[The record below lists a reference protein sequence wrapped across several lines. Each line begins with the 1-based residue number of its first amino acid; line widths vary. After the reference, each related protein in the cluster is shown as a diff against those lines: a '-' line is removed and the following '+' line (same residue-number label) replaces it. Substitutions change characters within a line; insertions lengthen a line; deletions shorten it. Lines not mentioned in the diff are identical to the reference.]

1 MRIGVLLAGCGM
13 YDGSDVH
20 ETTLLLLALEEVGE
34 RPVLI
39 APEVDQDR
47 TVDHLS
53 GDEVVDER
61 REVLRE
67 SARLGR
73 TALRTLENYR
83 PEDLEALVIPG
94 GYGPVVNLSSGFAR
108 SGEPRRILPAVKRF
122 IEHFIDE
129 RKPIGLISL
138 GEVPVRTILQQE
150 LEIAPPP
157 HDPDRPTIDAQRAIV
172 HTPGFSVFT
181 RMQDVQRGIRAMVA
195 ELLRLMGERQRQSA
209 GDVTA
214 TTPEER

>member
-20 ETTLLLLALEEVGE
+20 ETTLLLLALEEAGE

-39 APEVDQDR
+39 APEIDQDR

-53 GDEVVDER
+53 GDEVPEER
-61 REVLRE
+61 RGVLRE

-73 TALRTLENYR
+73 TAIQTLESCR

-108 SGEPRRILPAVKRF
+108 PGEACRILPVVKRF
-122 IEHFIDE
+122 LEHFIE
-129 RKPIGLISL
+129 EGKPIGLISL
-138 GEVPVRTILQQE
+138 GEVPVRTILKQE
-150 LEIAPPP
+150 IEIMPPP
-157 HDPDRPTIDAQRAIV
+157 HDPDHPVVDAKRRII
-172 HTPGFSVFT
+172 HTPGFAVFT
-181 RMQDVQRGIRAMVA
+181 RFQDVQRGIRAMVS
-195 ELLRLMGERQRQSA
+195 ELLRLMGERSRQPVENGKAASR
-209 GDVTA
+209 
-214 TTPEER
+214 EEQ

>member
-1 MRIGVLLAGCGM
+1 MRIGVLLAGCGL

-53 GDEVVDER
+53 GDEVPDER
-61 REVLRE
+61 RGVLRE

-73 TALRTLENYR
+73 TAIRTLGSYR
-83 PEDLEALVIPG
+83 PDDLEALVIPG

-108 SGEPRRILPAVKRF
+108 PGEPRRILPAVRRF
-122 IEHFIDE
+122 LQHFIDE
-129 RKPIGLISL
+129 GKPIGLISL
-138 GEVPVRTILQQE
+138 GEVPVRTILRQE

-157 HDPDRPTIDAQRAIV
+157 HHPDRVRVDTERAIV

-195 ELLRLMGERQRQSA
+195 ELLRLMGEERRPS
-209 GDVTA
+209 
-214 TTPEER
+214 TPTETPSPENE

>member
-1 MRIGVLLAGCGM
+1 MRIGVLLAGCGL

-39 APEVDQDR
+39 APEIDQDR

-53 GDEVVDER
+53 GDEAAGER
-61 REVLRE
+61 RSVLRE

-73 TALRTLENYR
+73 TALRTLDGCR

-108 SGEPRRILPAVKRF
+108 PGEPRRILPAVKRF
-122 IEHFIDE
+122 IEHFISE

-138 GEVPVRTILQQE
+138 GEVPVRTILKQE
-150 LEIAPPP
+150 LEIPPPP
-157 HDPDRPTIDAQRAIV
+157 HDPGRPTIDPERAIV

-195 ELLRLMGERQRQSA
+195 ELLRLMGERQRRPA
-209 GDVTA
+209 GNRTA
-214 TTPEER
+214 APPEER